1 MSVMRQKE
9 NILPV
14 HVGIIMDGNRRWA
27 RKRGLPTLSGHRRGY
42 DRAVA
47 IADYAFQRGISYLTL
62 FAFSTE
68 NWNRSKREVDY
79 LMRLLLRMIDE
90 QAQRLHKKKIRIL
103 FIGSRKKLS
112 RTVVQAIT
120 RAHALTRK
128 NTRGTLLIAL
138 NYGGRQEIVEAA
150 RKAVK
155 LTGRLSERSIAR
167 NLYTASV
174 PDPDFIIRTSGEERL
189 SGFLLWQAAYAELY
203 FTETLWP
210 DFSEKNFESA
220 LDEFAR
226 RQRRFGR

>member
-1 MSVMRQKE
+1 MPQKDH
-9 NILPV
+9 ILPV
-14 HVGIIMDGNRRWA
+14 HIGIIMDGNRRWA
-27 RKRGLPTLSGHRRGY
+27 RKRGLPTLSGHRKGY
-42 DRAVA
+42 DRAIA
-47 IADYAFQRGISYLTL
+47 IADHAFQRGVSYLTL

-90 QAQRLHKKKIRIL
+90 QAVRLHKKGIRLL

-112 RTVVQAIT
+112 STVVEAIG
-120 RAHALTRK
+120 RAHALTRE

-150 RKAVK
+150 RKAIKQVGK
-155 LTGRLSERSIAR
+155 LSERSIAQ

-203 FTETLWP
+203 FTSILWP
-210 DFSEKNFESA
+210 DFSEKDFDVA
-220 LDEFAR
+220 LDEFSR
-226 RQRRFGR
+226 RQRRFGH